1 MQIKEVEKLTGI
13 KDVNI
18 RYYEKEGLIHPGRQ
32 ANGYREYSDKDVEL
46 IRKIKILRLLEIPVH
61 DIKQILEGQ
70 ANLRDVM
77 IKRLYELN
85 SEEVK
90 IQDI

>member
-32 ANGYREYSDKDVEL
+32 ANGYREDS
-46 IRKIKILRLLEIPVH
+46 RKRYP
-61 DIKQILEGQ
+61 D
-70 ANLRDVM
+70 
-77 IKRLYELN
+77 
-85 SEEVK
+85 
-90 IQDI
+90 

>member
-46 IRKIKILRLLEIPVH
+46 IRKIKILWEIPVH